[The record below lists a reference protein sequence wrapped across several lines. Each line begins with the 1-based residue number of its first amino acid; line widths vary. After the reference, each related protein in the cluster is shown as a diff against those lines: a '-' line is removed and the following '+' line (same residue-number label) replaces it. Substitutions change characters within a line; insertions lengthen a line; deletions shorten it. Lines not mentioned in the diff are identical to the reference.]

1 MTWIHRYRFRNY
13 IKSSMWIVPLLS
25 MFLALICGPIL
36 RKVDA
41 RFKWTFFNFGPE
53 GARAIAGGLAAST
66 FTFTV
71 FVFSMLLIA
80 VQIASAQLSP
90 RIIATTVLN
99 DRPAKLALGI
109 FIFSYIFSLTVL
121 GRIEKSVPQLP
132 IMFSI
137 IFSLVSIGVFLYLID
152 YVGKALRPISIAE
165 RVGAE
170 GIKII
175 ESVYPRLITEATDT
189 QSETGD
195 FQFEEPTRIIHH
207 IRGSAVIL
215 ALDVDGLTKAAQRA
229 ESLILLVPQVGDFI
243 ARGEPLFLVLH
254 GGKSIDERVL
264 HNSVALGPE
273 RTMEHDPAFPF
284 RILVDIAAK
293 ALSPAVNDPT
303 TAVLAIDQIHRLLRQ
318 VGMRYLG
325 DGMIRDNMG
334 QLRLII
340 RTPNWEDY
348 LSLAISE
355 IRLYGAGSL
364 QVMRRLRA
372 MIENLIEF
380 LPQKRIA
387 PLHKELNLIHRLVER
402 VFADPEDRASADIAD
417 YQGLGGSRL
426 DYIKKTYRFNKTS

>member
-1 MTWIHRYRFRNY
+1 MAWIHRYRVRNY
-13 IKSSMWIVPLLS
+13 IKSSMWIVPLFF
-25 MFLALICGPIL
+25 MFLALIFAPIL
-36 RKVDA
+36 RKVDTH
-41 RFKWTFFNFGPE
+41 FKWTFFSFGPE
-53 GARAIAGGLAAST
+53 GARAIAEGLAAST
-66 FTFTV
+66 FSFTV
-71 FVFSMLLIA
+71 FVFSMLLVA

-90 RIIATTVLN
+90 RIIATTVLK

-109 FIFSYIFSLTVL
+109 FIFSYIYSLAVL
-121 GRIEKSVPQLP
+121 GRIEESVPQ
-132 IMFSI
+132 FSI
-137 IFSLVSIGVFLYLID
+137 MITIISSLVSIGVFLYLID

-170 GIKII
+170 GSKVV
-175 ESVYPRLITEATDT
+175 ERVYPRLITEATDT

-195 FQFEEPTRIIHH
+195 FKFEKPTRVIHH
-207 IRGSAVIL
+207 IGRSNVIL
-215 ALDVDGLTKAAQRA
+215 ALDVHGLTAAAQRA
-229 ESLILLVPQVGDFI
+229 ESLILLVPQVGDFV

-254 GGKSIDERVL
+254 GTKTIDERVL
-264 HNSVALGPE
+264 HNSIALGPE
-273 RTMEHDPAFPF
+273 RTLEQDPAFAF

-293 ALSPAVNDPT
+293 ALSPAINDPT
-303 TAVLAIDQIHRLLRQ
+303 TAVLAVDQIHRLLRQ
-318 VGMRYLG
+318 VGMRHLG
-325 DGMIRDNMG
+325 DGMIRDNIG

-387 PLHKELNLIHRLVER
+387 PLHKELNLLHRFAER
-402 VFADPEDRASADIAD
+402 EFADPEDQARAEIAD

-426 DYIKKTYRFNKTS
+426 DYLKRA